1 MYDKEEDV
9 DNSIETI
16 NNNDEELNSL
26 KNENQE
32 LKDKLIKKDEQINV
46 YEDKLLKM
54 QQQLNEQL
62 DKERNY
68 KNSLLINNYNIV
80 IFKILLQ

>member
-1 MYDKEEDV
+1 M
-9 DNSIETI
+9 NI
-16 NNNDEELNSL
+16 NDEELNSL

-62 DKERNY
+62 DKER
-68 KNSLLINNYNIV
+68 KR
-80 IFKILLQ
+80 